1 MTKTSYIY
9 CLQKTITSRN
19 TFIFLSCLNVLFSFV
34 HFHYVEYSTEKD
46 LLKSL
51 EIGSVDQI
59 WLFECNAKA
68 NFPLMVVKVHNE
80 APYIGVQI
88 TTQAKTEDGPNFPD
102 LVYINDYS
110 EKEEGDHH
118 GHDDEDLERPLNG
131 SLVEFHIQSHGPDVR
146 NFHFLFYFRHQLCY
160 CPEFSD
166 TKTPI
171 LHELNRKKT
180 AKIEISTLKL
190 VLTIASPLTI
200 LWRANH
206 LLRLASQSFSV
217 THCSLIFFRPK

>member
-1 MTKTSYIY
+1 MFE
-9 CLQKTITSRN
+9 CAF
-19 TFIFLSCLNVLFSFV
+19 FICAFSL
-34 HFHYVEYSTEKD
+34 YVEYSTEKD

-51 EIGSVDQI
+51 ENGSVDQI

-80 APYIGVQI
+80 APDIGVQI

-102 LVYINDYS
+102 LVYINDYL
-110 EKEEGDHH
+110 EKEEGGHN
-118 GHDDEDLERPLNG
+118 GHDDEDG
-131 SLVEFHIQSHGPDVR
+131 CLVEWVSGPDVR
-146 NFHFLFYFRHQLCY
+146 NFHFLFYFTHQLCY

-190 VLTIASPLTI
+190 VLTIASPLTV
-200 LWRANH
+200 LWRVNH

-217 THCSLIFFRPK
+217 THCPLIFFRPK

>member
-1 MTKTSYIY
+1 MFE
-9 CLQKTITSRN
+9 CAF
-19 TFIFLSCLNVLFSFV
+19 FICAFSL
-34 HFHYVEYSTEKD
+34 YVEYSTEKD

-51 EIGSVDQI
+51 ENGSVDQI

-80 APYIGVQI
+80 APDIGVQI
-88 TTQAKTEDGPNFPD
+88 TTTAKTEDGRNFPD
-102 LVYINDYS
+102 LVYINDYL
-110 EKEEGDHH
+110 EKEEGDHN

-131 SLVEFHIQSHGPDVR
+131 SLVEWVSGPDVR

-190 VLTIASPLTI
+190 VLTIASPLTV
-200 LWRANH
+200 LWRVNH

-217 THCSLIFFRPK
+217 THRPLIFFRPK

>member
-1 MTKTSYIY
+1 MFE
-9 CLQKTITSRN
+9 CAF
-19 TFIFLSCLNVLFSFV
+19 FICAFSL
-34 HFHYVEYSTEKD
+34 YVEYSTEKD

-51 EIGSVDQI
+51 ENGSVDQI

-80 APYIGVQI
+80 APDIGVQI

-118 GHDDEDLERPLNG
+118 GHDDEDWERPLNG